1 MKLRRLHLTF
11 VASYLTVL
19 AVAMLAAGPGAA
31 AQGGEG
37 EAVDGAQVFQSICA
51 ACHQPDGQGL
61 PGAFPPLVGHARE
74 LYEAAGGP
82 RYLAYVV
89 LFGLQGQITAAG
101 QTFDGQMPS
110 FYDLSD
116 AQIAAVLDHVL
127 TELGEAGQPEGYEP
141 VTPEAV
147 AAARKAALSPAL
159 VHQRRPELAAA
170 DGAQPGAELADAHYA
185 AAQVERALPVYRRLC
200 VECHGE
206 DLGGRPHRRSAARR
220 RRLPPEVGRQAAVG
234 ALHVHVHADAA
245 GQPRLAYRPAVR
257 RPARPDPQPQRPRG
271 GRRAHRPRPRGAGR
285 PAGQAEL
292 SGRRSVR

>member
-82 RYLAYVV
+82 TYLAYVV

-206 DLGGRPHRRSAARR
+206 DLGGGLIGGPPLAGAAF
-220 RRLPPEVGRQAAVG
+220 RQKW
-234 ALHVHVHADAA
+234 
-245 GQPRLAYRPAVR
+245 
-257 RPARPDPQPQRPRG
+257 G
-271 GRRAHRPRPRGAGR
+271 GRPLSALFTFMSTQMPQGSPGSLTDQQYADLLALILSRNGHEAGDE
-285 PAGQAEL
+285 PIVPDLEVLGGLQ
-292 SGRRSVR
+292 VKPN

>member
-206 DLGGRPHRRSAARR
+206 DLGGGLIGGPPLAGAAF
-220 RRLPPEVGRQAAVG
+220 RQKW
-234 ALHVHVHADAA
+234 
-245 GQPRLAYRPAVR
+245 
-257 RPARPDPQPQRPRG
+257 G
-271 GRRAHRPRPRGAGR
+271 GRP
-285 PAGQAEL
+285 L
-292 SGRRSVR
+292 SGLFTFMSTQMPQGSPGSLTDQQYADLLALILSRNGHEAGDEPIVPDLEVLGGLQVKPN